1 MENFAKPSVLKNHR
15 NSFNSS
21 VKAIRGLIDS
31 LSNEYT
37 QIADNISAYSKKRE
51 SIIQSLEN
59 KFKKYNLQ
67 YKSPLIQNSLED
79 ILKYA
84 DELESQLDI
93 SLASLDGDKK
103 SKVIDDTLSIPSDVT
118 QIEVISKKIEKASK
132 RIEELESELSMIRIP
147 EKDSKEETVINFK
160 DLVNKKKN
168 NNEVKPVEEHTVVVE
183 DLSASLD
190 NDNISS
196 DIFRD
201 DETELSS
208 YLDSLM
214 GEDNN
219 SVSVNMNNSSS
230 FADKVEAVYG
240 DDSFINNVYN
250 YGNNKNVIDQKA
262 AELGMSSDEVMEDK
276 NALNGVII
284 AFPIELDANEEMEYK
299 TL

>member
-93 SLASLDGDKK
+93 SLASLDGEKK
-103 SKVIDDTLSIPSDVT
+103 SKVIDDSLSIPSDVT

-168 NNEVKPVEEHTVVVE
+168 NNEVKPVEEHTVVVD

-262 AELGMSSDEVMEDK
+262 VELGMSSDEVMEDK
-276 NALNGVII
+276 NALMGVII
-284 AFPIELDANEEMEYK
+284 DFPTEINLDKDDAK
-299 TL
+299 KLG

>member
-37 QIADNISAYSKKRE
+37 QIADNIGTYSKKRE

-59 KFKKYNLQ
+59 KFKKYNLN

-84 DELESQLDI
+84 EELESQLDI
-93 SLASLDGDKK
+93 SLASLDGEKK
-103 SKVIDDTLSIPSDVT
+103 SKVIDDTLSIPSDIT

-132 RIEELESELSMIRIP
+132 RLEELESELSMIRIP
-147 EKDSKEETVINFK
+147 EKDSKEETVVNFK
-160 DLVNKKKN
+160 ELVNKKKN
-168 NNEVKPVEEHTVVVE
+168 NNEVKPVEEHTVVVD

-196 DIFRD
+196 DIFKD
-201 DETELSS
+201 DESELTS

-219 SVSVNMNNSSS
+219 SVRVSMNNSSS

-250 YGNNKNVIDQKA
+250 YGNNKNVIDKKA
-262 AELGMSSDEVMEDK
+262 VELGMSSDEVMEDK
-276 NALNGVII
+276 NALMGEII
-284 AFPIELDANEEMEYK
+284 DFPTEINLDIDDEK
-299 TL
+299 KLG

>member
-37 QIADNISAYSKKRE
+37 QIADNIGTYSKKRE

-59 KFKKYNLQ
+59 KFKKYNLN

-84 DELESQLDI
+84 EELESQLDI
-93 SLASLDGDKK
+93 SLASLDGEKK
-103 SKVIDDTLSIPSDVT
+103 SKVIDDTLSIPSDIT

-147 EKDSKEETVINFK
+147 EKDSKEETVVNFK
-160 DLVNKKKN
+160 ELVNKKKN
-168 NNEVKPVEEHTVVVE
+168 NNEVKPVEEHTVVVD

-196 DIFRD
+196 DIFKD
-201 DETELSS
+201 DESELTS

-219 SVSVNMNNSSS
+219 SVRVSMNTSSS

-250 YGNNKNVIDQKA
+250 YGNNKNVIDKKA
-262 AELGMSSDEVMEDK
+262 VELGMSSDEVMEDK
-276 NALNGVII
+276 NALMGEII
-284 AFPIELDANEEMEYK
+284 DFPTEINLDIDDEK
-299 TL
+299 KLG

>member
-93 SLASLDGDKK
+93 SLASLDGEKK
-103 SKVIDDTLSIPSDVT
+103 SKVIDDSLSIPSDVT

-168 NNEVKPVEEHTVVVE
+168 NNEVKPVEEHTVVVD

-214 GEDNN
+214 GEDKN

-240 DDSFINNVYN
+240 DESFINNVYN

-262 AELGMSSDEVMEDK
+262 VELGMSSDEVMEDK
-276 NALNGVII
+276 NALMGVII
-284 AFPIELDANEEMEYK
+284 DFPTEINLDK
-299 TL
+299 DDVKKLG

>member
-93 SLASLDGDKK
+93 SLASLDGEKK

-168 NNEVKPVEEHTVVVE
+168 YNEVKPVEEHTVVVD

-219 SVSVNMNNSSS
+219 SVRVNMNNSSS

-276 NALNGVII
+276 NALMGVII
-284 AFPIELDANEEMEYK
+284 DFPTEINLDK
-299 TL
+299 DDVKKLG

>member
-37 QIADNISAYSKKRE
+37 QIADNIGTYSKKRE

-59 KFKKYNLQ
+59 KFKKYNLN

-84 DELESQLDI
+84 EELESQLDI
-93 SLASLDGDKK
+93 SLASLDGEKK
-103 SKVIDDTLSIPSDVT
+103 SKVIDDTLSIPSDIT

-147 EKDSKEETVINFK
+147 EKDSKEETVVNFK
-160 DLVNKKKN
+160 ELVNKKKN
-168 NNEVKPVEEHTVVVE
+168 NNEVKPVEEHTVVVD

-196 DIFRD
+196 DIFKD
-201 DETELSS
+201 DESELTS

-219 SVSVNMNNSSS
+219 SVRVSMNNSSS

-250 YGNNKNVIDQKA
+250 YGNNKNVIDKKA
-262 AELGMSSDEVMEDK
+262 VELGMSSDEVMEDK
-276 NALNGVII
+276 NALMGEII
-284 AFPIELDANEEMEYK
+284 DFPTEINLDIDDEK
-299 TL
+299 KLG

>member
-59 KFKKYNLQ
+59 KFKKYNLN

-84 DELESQLDI
+84 EELESQLDI
-93 SLASLDGDKK
+93 SLASLDGEKK
-103 SKVIDDTLSIPSDVT
+103 LKVIDDTLSIPSDIT

-160 DLVNKKKN
+160 ELVNKKKN
-168 NNEVKPVEEHTVVVE
+168 DNEVKPAEEHTVVVD

-201 DETELSS
+201 DESELTS

-219 SVSVNMNNSSS
+219 SVRVNMNNSSS

-240 DDSFINNVYN
+240 DDSFINSVYN

-262 AELGMSSDEVMEDK
+262 VELGMSSDEVMEDK

-284 AFPIELDANEEMEYK
+284 SFPLELDANEEIEYK

>member
-37 QIADNISAYSKKRE
+37 QIADNIGTYSKKRE

-59 KFKKYNLQ
+59 KFKKYNLN
-67 YKSPLIQNSLED
+67 YKSPLIQNPLED

-84 DELESQLDI
+84 EELESQLDI
-93 SLASLDGDKK
+93 SLASLDGEKK
-103 SKVIDDTLSIPSDVT
+103 SKVIDDSLSIPSDIT

-132 RIEELESELSMIRIP
+132 RIEELESELSMIRIL

-183 DLSASLD
+183 DLSSSLD

-201 DETELSS
+201 DESELTS

-219 SVSVNMNNSSS
+219 SVRVSMNNTSS

-262 AELGMSSDEVMEDK
+262 VELGMSSDEVMEDK

-284 AFPIELDANEEMEYK
+284 SFPTELDANEEIEYK

>member
-93 SLASLDGDKK
+93 SLASLDGEKK

-168 NNEVKPVEEHTVVVE
+168 YNEVKPVEEHTVVVD

-214 GEDNN
+214 GEDKN

-240 DDSFINNVYN
+240 DESFINNVYN

-262 AELGMSSDEVMEDK
+262 VELGMSSDEVMEDK
-276 NALNGVII
+276 NALMGVII
-284 AFPIELDANEEMEYK
+284 DFPTEINLDK
-299 TL
+299 DDVKKLG